1 MYEIIQMVKHCSGAS
16 QLFPQYLFG
25 RLNSSKAVFCAFK
38 QGFTFHAEVSD
49 QLRKPTAVSSGF
61 LMHQRYLSASRHRR
75 SEENLISATMLIFG
89 KRVVLRC
96 FMQLCDL
103 FIYLFLQIQHSD
115 LMGELGYCI
124 NFSIQLGTDLHPA
137 ATGQGRI

>member
-1 MYEIIQMVKHCSGAS
+1 
-16 QLFPQYLFG
+16 
-25 RLNSSKAVFCAFK
+25 
-38 QGFTFHAEVSD
+38 
-49 QLRKPTAVSSGF
+49 
-61 LMHQRYLSASRHRR
+61 
-75 SEENLISATMLIFG
+75 
-89 KRVVLRC
+89 
-96 FMQLCDL
+96 MQLCDL